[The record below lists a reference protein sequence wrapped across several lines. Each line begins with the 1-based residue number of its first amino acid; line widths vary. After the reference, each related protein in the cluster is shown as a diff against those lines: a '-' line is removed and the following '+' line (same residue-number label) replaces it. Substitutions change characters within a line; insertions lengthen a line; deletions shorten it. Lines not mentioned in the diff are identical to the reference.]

1 MNNQIE
7 PKLKDRLLKLL
18 ALTES
23 GNRHEAAT
31 AQSRIEALCKK
42 HGVDIAVLMDES
54 EAVEMHWFRYDNQYS
69 QQVLG
74 QTIFRV
80 TNIFQTW
87 TNKSRQRQT
96 GVECTASQAA
106 EIELWWSV
114 MRAAL
119 KQHLDDSTYA
129 FIQANRLFGD
139 STVLPE
145 RERSAEEIAAAE
157 RAMRLAKLINPTQV
171 LKRLE

>member
-1 MNNQIE
+1 VNIE

-23 GNRHEAAT
+23 GNRFEAAN

-42 HGVDIAVLMDES
+42 HGVDVNVLTDACED
-54 EAVEMHWFRYDNQYS
+54 VVMHWFRYDNSYS

-74 QTIFRV
+74 QTIFRL
-80 TNIFQTW
+80 TNIVDTW

-96 GVECTASQAA
+96 GVQCTASQAA

-119 KQHLDDSTYA
+119 KQHLADSTHA

-139 STVLPE
+139 SAVLPE
-145 RERSAEEIAAAE
+145 RERTEEEIAAAE
-157 RAMRLAKLINPTQV
+157 RAMRLAKLIDPTQV